1 MNLCVTIYTDLAKA
15 ENNLLRY
22 VTMAQTEKKKTNSK
36 VTDIVYIGLSA
47 AIIAVCSWISIPL
60 TVPITLQTMGVVLIS
75 GLFGAKRGTLSTL
88 LYILIG
94 AIGVPVFS
102 GFKSG
107 FGVLLGSTGG
117 YIIGFIFTALIVGI
131 VSDKTN
137 KLWAL
142 ILSMVVGILVC
153 YAFGTAWFAVVYAK
167 TNEPA
172 SLATILGW
180 CVIPFLIPDAVKIA
194 LAAVLTNRLK
204 KFVK

>member
-1 MNLCVTIYTDLAKA
+1 
-15 ENNLLRY
+15 
-22 VTMAQTEKKKTNSK
+22 MAQTEVKKKTNSK
-36 VTDIVYIGLSA
+36 ITDMVYIGLSA

-167 TNEPA
+167 TNELA

-180 CVIPFLIPDAVKIA
+180 CVIPFLIPDAIKIA

>member
-1 MNLCVTIYTDLAKA
+1 
-15 ENNLLRY
+15 
-22 VTMAQTEKKKTNSK
+22 MAQTEKKKTNSK

-117 YIIGFIFTALIVGI
+117 YIIGFIFTALIVGV

-153 YAFGTAWFAVVYAK
+153 YAFGTGWFAVVYAK

>member
-1 MNLCVTIYTDLAKA
+1 
-15 ENNLLRY
+15 
-22 VTMAQTEKKKTNSK
+22 MAQTEVKKKTNSK
-36 VTDIVYIGLSA
+36 ITDMVYIGLSA

-180 CVIPFLIPDAVKIA
+180 CVISFLIPDAIKIA

>member
-1 MNLCVTIYTDLAKA
+1 MIFV
-15 ENNLLRY
+15 
-22 VTMAQTEKKKTNSK
+22 AQTEEKKKSNSRISY
-36 VTDIVYIGLSA
+36 IVYIGMSA
-47 AIIAVCSWISIPL
+47 AIIAVCAWIQIPL
-60 TVPITLQTMGVVLIS
+60 TVPITLQTMGVALVA
-75 GLFGAKRGTLSTL
+75 GLFGAKRGTFATL

-117 YIIGFIFTALIVGI
+117 YIIGFIFTALIVGL

-137 KLWAL
+137 KLWAI
-142 ILSMVVGILVC
+142 ILSMVLGVLVC

-172 SLATILGW
+172 SLMTILGW

-194 LAAVLTNRLK
+194 VAAVLTNRLK
-204 KFVK
+204 KFIK

>member
-1 MNLCVTIYTDLAKA
+1 
-15 ENNLLRY
+15 
-22 VTMAQTEKKKTNSK
+22 MAQTEKKKTNSK
-36 VTDIVYIGLSA
+36 ITDMVYIGLSA

-142 ILSMVVGILVC
+142 VLSMVVGILVC

-180 CVIPFLIPDAVKIA
+180 CVIPFLLPDAVKIA
-194 LAAVLTNRLK
+194 LAAVLTSRLK

>member
-1 MNLCVTIYTDLAKA
+1 
-15 ENNLLRY
+15 
-22 VTMAQTEKKKTNSK
+22 MAQTEKKKTNSK

-142 ILSMVVGILVC
+142 VLSMVVGILVC

-180 CVIPFLIPDAVKIA
+180 CVIPFIVPDAVKIVV
-194 LAAVLTNRLK
+194 AAILTNRLK
-204 KFVK
+204 RFVK

>member
-1 MNLCVTIYTDLAKA
+1 
-15 ENNLLRY
+15 
-22 VTMAQTEKKKTNSK
+22 MAQIEKKKTNSK
-36 VTDIVYIGLSA
+36 ITDMVYIGLSA

-117 YIIGFIFTALIVGI
+117 YIIGFIFTALIVGV

-142 ILSMVVGILVC
+142 VLSMVVGILVC

-172 SLATILGW
+172 SLMTILGW
-180 CVIPFLIPDAVKIA
+180 CVIPFLLPDAVKIA

>member
-1 MNLCVTIYTDLAKA
+1 
-15 ENNLLRY
+15 
-22 VTMAQTEKKKTNSK
+22 MAQTEKKKTNSK

-153 YAFGTAWFAVVYAK
+153 YVFGTAWFAVVYAK